1 MMMFDRD
8 KQDAGRRETRHTGRL
23 AQWHWSQAIAWVAL
37 AVMGLVGPAMGDDE
51 TAKPEAG
58 PDEAAYSAGRDFG
71 RQLLDLQS
79 QGKELALE
87 AALRGML
94 DALAGAEPRLGA
106 SEMAAALEAI
116 QADEGAV
123 AGRAPPA
130 RARQGGFVDDFAVLN
145 ARKPGVV
152 SLPSGVQYEVLQ
164 PGSGPKPQ
172 PGQAVFLYYEGT
184 LTNGVVFDSA
194 DREDPPLRMEL
205 DGIVVPGLKEALL
218 LMPQGARWRVVIPPS
233 MGFGRSGNNM
243 LRRRDL
249 IYDIELMDIEA
260 AE

>member
-1 MMMFDRD
+1 MMMFNRHMQNTVRRD
-8 KQDAGRRETRHTGRL
+8 TRHAVWLGERR
-23 AQWHWSQAIAWVAL
+23 WPRAIAWVAL
-37 AVMGLVGPAMGDDE
+37 TSMGLAGPAISDDE
-51 TAKPEAG
+51 TAQPETG
-58 PDEAAYSAGRDFG
+58 PDEAAYSAGHDFG
-71 RQLLDLQS
+71 QQLVDLQS

-87 AALRGML
+87 AVLRGML

-116 QADEGAV
+116 QADAGGV
-123 AGRAPPA
+123 AGQAPPA
-130 RARQGGFVDDFAVLN
+130 RARHGGFVDDFAVLN

-172 PGQAVFLYYEGT
+172 PGQAVLLYYEGT

-233 MGFGRSGNNM
+233 MGFGRSGKNM

-249 IYDIELMDIEA
+249 IYDIELVDIEA
-260 AE
+260 AD